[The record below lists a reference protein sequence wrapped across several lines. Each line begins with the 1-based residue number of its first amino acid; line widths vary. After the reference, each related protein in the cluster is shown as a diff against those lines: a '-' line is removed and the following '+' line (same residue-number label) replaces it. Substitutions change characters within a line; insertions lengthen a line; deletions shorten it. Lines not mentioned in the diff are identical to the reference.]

1 MGFLFQRTMKKP
13 SATLLQKRK
22 DKLKLRVEQY
32 GLENIEYETI
42 LFDET
47 QYQFVEPIEAAER
60 LLILLAVSFTAYN
73 FDESEK
79 VMDWL
84 KKEELWKS
92 VSPHEKEFFRNP
104 DPGDEEKQNL
114 SWRFEG
120 AYILAW
126 ALEKVRTIADPRSE
140 CGQEQVS
147 EFLQS
152 VPPVGSSTEKFF
164 AGLKSRR
171 LPDIIEEALFYEV
184 ATKYFKTIVIQDKE
198 NSSQVHSKAA
208 VQRYLALKWL
218 KSAKEK
224 LDWDNIV
231 AGT

>member
-1 MGFLFQRTMKKP
+1 MKQP
-13 SATLLQKRK
+13 SATLLQKRE

-32 GLENIEYETI
+32 GLEDIEYENK

-92 VSPHEKEFFRNP
+92 VSPQEKEFFRNP
-104 DPGDEEKQNL
+104 DPGNEEKQNL

-120 AYILAW
+120 GYILAW
-126 ALEKVRTIADPRSE
+126 ALKKVSTTPDPGSE
-140 CGQEQVS
+140 CDEKRVS

-152 VPPVGSSTEKFF
+152 VPPVGSSTEAFF
-164 AGLKSRR
+164 AGLKFRR
-171 LPDIIEEALFYEV
+171 LPDIIEEALFYEI
-184 ATKYFKTIVIQDKE
+184 ATKYFKTIIIEDKE
-198 NSSQVHSKAA
+198 NSSQVHSKAS

-218 KSAKEK
+218 KNAKEK
-224 LDWDNIV
+224 LDWDENV
-231 AGT
+231 TGD